1 MTLALAE
8 VVMPVIAVIGAQ
20 WGDEGKG
27 KVVDLLAEE
36 VKIVARFS
44 GGDNAGHTVVNRYGE
59 FKLHL
64 IPSGIF
70 SPKATCII
78 GNGVMINPAV
88 LLDEVEQ
95 LNQRGVDTSRLFIS
109 DRAHLVMPYHLLL
122 DGLEEELRGGKAI
135 GTTRKGIGPAF
146 ADKTAR
152 LGIRTG
158 DLLDKELLRERLHFI
173 LNYKN
178 TILTKVYGVSPLS
191 EDEVYNQYCQHGERL
206 APYIRE
212 TTLMVAE
219 ALKRGDPVLLEGA
232 QGALLDP
239 DFGTYPYATSSSPL
253 AGGSCLGVGL
263 GPTQINQVLGVF
275 KAYCTR
281 VGGGP
286 MPTELTGETGN
297 LIREQAH
304 EYGTTTG
311 RPRRC
316 GWFDAVAARFST
328 RINGFT
334 QAAITRL
341 DVLDIMPSLKICV
354 GYKLDEHTVDNFPAN
369 TVALGRCQP
378 IYEELPGWQ
387 SPTSDI
393 RRYDELPPQA
403 RQYLARLEE
412 FISCPINLI
421 SVGNRR
427 EQTILKKPVFTVTF

>member
-1 MTLALAE
+1 
-8 VVMPVIAVIGAQ
+8 MPVVAVIGAQ

-36 VKIVARFS
+36 ARVVVRFS

-70 SPKATCII
+70 SPRATSII
-78 GNGVMINPAV
+78 GNGVAINPGV
-88 LLDEVEQ
+88 LLDEIDQ

-146 ADKTAR
+146 ADKIAR

-158 DLLDKELLRERLHFI
+158 DLLDREVFRERLHFI

-178 TILTKVYGVSPLS
+178 TILTKVYGASPLS
-191 EDEVYNQYCQHGERL
+191 EDEVYRQYCQYGERL
-206 APYIRE
+206 APCIRE
-212 TTLMVAE
+212 TTVLLEE
-219 ALKRGDPVLLEGA
+219 AIKRGEMVLLEGA
-232 QGALLDP
+232 QGTLLDP

-253 AGGSCLGVGL
+253 SGGSCLGAGL
-263 GPTQINQVLGVF
+263 GPARIDQTLGVF

-286 MPTELTGETGN
+286 MPTELADETGN

-316 GWFDAVAARFST
+316 GWFDAIAARFST
-328 RINGFT
+328 RINAFT
-334 QAAITRL
+334 QVAVTRL
-341 DVLDIMPSLKICV
+341 DVLDIMSSLKICV
-354 GYKLDEHTVDNFPAN
+354 GYELDGKPIDYFPASAA
-369 TVALGRCQP
+369 ALDRCQP

-387 SPTSDI
+387 VPTSEARKYNQLPAPA
-393 RRYDELPPQA
+393 RRYVD
-403 RQYLARLEE
+403 RLEE
-412 FISCPINLI
+412 LIGCPVGLI
-421 SVGNRR
+421 SVGMRR
-427 EQTILKKPVFTVTF
+427 EQSIFKMPLW

>member
-1 MTLALAE
+1 
-8 VVMPVIAVIGAQ
+8 MPVIAVIGAQ

-36 VKIVARFS
+36 VRMVARFS
-44 GGDNAGHTVVNRYGE
+44 GGDNAGHTVVNHYGE

-88 LLDEVEQ
+88 FINEIEQ

-122 DGLEEELRGGKAI
+122 DGLEEELRGEKAI

-146 ADKTAR
+146 TDKTAR

-178 TILTKVYGVSPLS
+178 TILTKVYGISPLS
-191 EDEVYNQYCQHGERL
+191 EDEVYSQYCQHGERL

-212 TTLMVAE
+212 TTIMIEA

-286 MPTELTGETGN
+286 MPTELTDETGN
-297 LIREQAH
+297 LIREHAH

-316 GWFDAVAARFST
+316 GWFDAIAAKFSS

-334 QAAITRL
+334 QAAVTRL
-341 DVLDIMPSLKICV
+341 DVLDILPSLKICV
-354 GYKLDEHTVDNFPAN
+354 GYKLDEGTITDFPAN
-369 TVALGRCQP
+369 VLALGRCQP

-387 SPTSDI
+387 TATSDI
-393 RRYDELPPQA
+393 RRYDDLPLQA

-427 EQTILKKPVFTVTF
+427 EQTILKTQVIR